1 MVMMKYPDLFHEDI
15 SRIGLRESQMYNL
28 IAAKLV
34 TELVKTSLGPHG
46 MDKIYIDILGE
57 DTLTSHGGA
66 FLRKVD
72 VDHPA
77 AKTVIEAVNTVD
89 THVGD
94 GTTTTAVLIGSLLHQ
109 AKELL
114 NLGIPTPVIVEG
126 YQKSMSHALE
136 ILDEIKIKSN
146 GCDKKIMKQLLTT
159 GLSGKAIYEL
169 EDTKFVDLV
178 IEGICGIAD
187 FENGY
192 VNIDNIKI
200 EEKAGNVED
209 TQLVGG
215 TVIDKTIDSSDMP
228 RIIENAKIL
237 LINESLEPM
246 RSKTEAEIEIT
257 SPEQMSQ
264 FINQEDKDLDF
275 LVKKIIDSGANVV
288 ISRKGINDFV
298 QEALA
303 KKGIITMRRV
313 KYNDLWWVEKST
325 GAKTCK
331 EIEKISKDELGFAS
345 KIYEK
350 TVGGDK
356 MVFVEGKT
364 PKSVTLLLR
373 GNSKRYLDEF
383 HRNALNAF
391 FVLRNFIE
399 DPFLVYGAGS
409 VEGIIA
415 QKIREHAITVE
426 GKEQI
431 VMERFAV
438 AVEEIPLTLARNA
451 GMNVLDTL
459 TQFRAKTAASNDR
472 KINWYGI
479 DFKMRKISDISTTA
493 IIETAAVKQQVFKT
507 AVETSN
513 MILNIDDVF
522 MKDLIDNTHCHID
535 GHVHAHR
542 DGGKAHNHFE
552 QEGLEQRQMHHYF

>member
-1 MVMMKYPDLFHEDI
+1 MKYPDLLHEDI
-15 SRIGLRESQMYNL
+15 SRVGLQESQMYNL
-28 IAAKLV
+28 IAGKLV
-34 TELVKTSLGPHG
+34 TELVKTSLGPRG
-46 MDKIYIDILGE
+46 MSKIYIDILGE
-57 DTLTSHGGA
+57 DTLTSHGGT

-77 AKTVIEAVNTVD
+77 AKTVVEAVNTVD

-94 GTTTTAVLIGSLLHQ
+94 GTTTAAVLIGSLLHQ
-109 AKELL
+109 SKELL
-114 NLGIPTPVIVEG
+114 NFGIRTPVIING
-126 YQKSMSHALE
+126 YQKCMEYALE
-136 ILDEIKIKSN
+136 ILDEIKIKSDRR
-146 GCDKKIMKQLLTT
+146 DKKIMKQLLITC
-159 GLSGKAIYEL
+159 LSGKAIYEL
-169 EDTKFVDLV
+169 EEDTKFVDLV
-178 IEGICGIAD
+178 IEGICDIAD

-192 VNIDNIKI
+192 IDIDNIKI

-209 TQLVGG
+209 TQLIKG
-215 TVIDKTIDSSDMP
+215 TVIDKTIDSSSML
-228 RIIENAKIL
+228 RIIKNAKIL

-264 FINQEDKDLDF
+264 FINQECNDLD
-275 LVKKIIDSGANVV
+275 LQVKKIISSGANVV
-288 ISRKGINDFV
+288 ISRKGINDFA
-298 QEALA
+298 QEAFA

-313 KYNDLWWVEKST
+313 KYNDLWWVEKAT

-331 EIEKISKDELGFAS
+331 EIDKISKDELGFAS
-345 KIYEK
+345 KVYEK

-356 MVFVEGKT
+356 MIFVEGKE

-409 VEGIIA
+409 VEGVIA

-438 AVEEIPLTLARNA
+438 AVEEIPITLARNA

-459 TQFRAKTAASNDR
+459 AQFRAKIATNG
-472 KINWYGI
+472 KNVNWHGI
-479 DFKMRKISDISTTA
+479 DSKTGKILDMSTTA
-493 IIETAAVKQQVFKT
+493 EIIETVAVKQQVFKT
-507 AVETSN
+507 AVETCN
-513 MILNIDDVF
+513 TIINIDDVF
-522 MKDLIDNTHCHID
+522 MKNLIDNTHCHID
-535 GHVHAHR
+535 GKVHAHH
-542 DGGKAHNHFE
+542 DGGKSHNHFE
-552 QEGLEQRQMHHYF
+552 QEGLEQRQMHHYY